1 MFFVALLAGNHDHH
15 ALARRWFAGV
25 RRAKLAF
32 AVMCSL
38 GDPIA
43 DESRGDE
50 EQCDLWVRGVRI
62 LHELIDL
69 TNGWNS

>member
-1 MFFVALLAGNHDHH
+1 MLADINVFVALLAGNHDHH

-38 GDPIA
+38 G
-43 DESRGDE
+43 
-50 EQCDLWVRGVRI
+50 
-62 LHELIDL
+62 
-69 TNGWNS
+69 